1 MFGDDDDNNNKERK
15 MYDLRK
21 LKVCNFASQETV
33 CFEAELVKDG
43 KLVAHVS
50 NEGRG
55 GPDRMH
61 FVSPVARCEFEAYLD
76 ALPME
81 PSPYPEIS
89 KDDIKVSAEVFINRL
104 IVAIDAKK
112 RLKRWCKTKVVYKT
126 KACKKG
132 EWIVV
137 STQPTPQAF
146 AQVRAKIG
154 DDLVAIANLD
164 IDKAASLD
172 VA

>member
-1 MFGDDDDNNNKERK
+1 
-15 MYDLRK
+15 MYELRK
-21 LKVCNFASQETV
+21 LKVCNFASHETL

-50 NEGRG
+50 NSGRG
-55 GPDRMH
+55 GPDLRH
-61 FVSPVARCEFEAYLD
+61 FVTPVARCEFEAYLD
-76 ALPME
+76 SLPMK

-89 KDDIKVSAEVFINRL
+89 KDDIKVDAESFVYQL
-104 IVAIDAKK
+104 IQVNETKK
-112 RLKRWCKTKVVYKT
+112 KLKRWCKTKVVYKT

-137 STQPTPQAF
+137 PTQPTSLAF

-154 DDLVAIANLD
+154 DNLVAIANLD